1 MISKLLHALRHAL
14 KSETT
19 LPNLDSTTL
28 NEAIA
33 TLLVE
38 AARVDNNTT
47 EADIAEAKKSLKLLA
62 NINSEQADELIR
74 KASLPKNRPTSY
86 LPLTR
91 TINQNLDYDQKCIL
105 IGAMWT
111 IAHSDCHIDP
121 HEDHIIRKISDLIY
135 VSHRDF
141 INQKIKSQG

>member
-1 MISKLLHALRHAL
+1 MISKLLRALRHAL
-14 KSETT
+14 KPETT
-19 LPNLDSTTL
+19 LPNLDSTAL

-33 TLLVE
+33 TLLIE
-38 AARVDNNTT
+38 AARVDDNTT

-62 NINSEQADELIR
+62 NINSEQADVLIR
-74 KASLPKNRPTSY
+74 KVSLPKNRPTSY

-91 TINQNLDYDQKCIL
+91 TINQNLDYDQKCVL
-105 IGAMWT
+105 IGAMWA
-111 IAHSDCHIDP
+111 IAHSDSHIDP

-141 INQKIKSQG
+141 IDQKIKSQG

>member
-47 EADIAEAKKSLKLLA
+47 KADIAEAKKSLKLLA

-111 IAHSDCHIDP
+111 IAHSDSHIDP

>member
-1 MISKLLHALRHAL
+1 MISKLLRALRHAL
-14 KSETT
+14 KPETT
-19 LPNLDSTTL
+19 LPNLDSTAL

-33 TLLVE
+33 TLLIE

-86 LPLTR
+86 LPLTQ

-111 IAHSDCHIDP
+111 IAHSDSHIDP

-141 INQKIKSQG
+141 IDQKIKSQG

>member
-1 MISKLLHALRHAL
+1 MISKLLRALRHSL
-14 KSETT
+14 KPETT
-19 LPNLDSTTL
+19 LPNLDSTAL

-33 TLLVE
+33 TLLIE
-38 AARVDNNTT
+38 AARVDNDTT

-62 NINSEQADELIR
+62 NIDSEQADELLR
-74 KASLPKNRPTSY
+74 TVSLPKNRPTSY

-91 TINQNLDYDQKCIL
+91 TINQNLDYDQKCVL
-105 IGAMWT
+105 IGAMWA
-111 IAHSDCHIDP
+111 IAHSDSHIDP

>member
-33 TLLVE
+33 TLLIE

-62 NINSEQADELIR
+62 NINSEQADVLIR

-111 IAHSDCHIDP
+111 IAHSDSHIDP

>member
-33 TLLVE
+33 TLLIE

-47 EADIAEAKKSLKLLA
+47 EADIVEAKKSLKLLA
-62 NINSEQADELIR
+62 NIDSEQADELLR
-74 KASLPKNRPTSY
+74 TVSLPKNRPTSY

-91 TINQNLDYDQKCIL
+91 TINQNLDYDQKCVL
-105 IGAMWT
+105 IGAMWA
-111 IAHSDCHIDP
+111 IAHSDSHIDP

>member
-1 MISKLLHALRHAL
+1 MISKLLHALRRAL

-33 TLLVE
+33 TLLIE

-47 EADIAEAKKSLKLLA
+47 EADIAEVKKSLKLLA
-62 NINSEQADELIR
+62 NIDSEQADVLIR
-74 KASLPKNRPTSY
+74 EVSLPKNRPTSY

-91 TINQNLDYDQKCIL
+91 TINQNLDYNQKCVL
-105 IGAMWT
+105 IGAMWA
-111 IAHSDCHIDP
+111 IAHSDSHIDP

-141 INQKIKSQG
+141 IDQKIKSQG

>member
-1 MISKLLHALRHAL
+1 MISKLLRALRHAL
-14 KSETT
+14 KPETT
-19 LPNLDSTTL
+19 LPNLDSTAL

-33 TLLVE
+33 TLLIE
-38 AARVDNNTT
+38 AARVDDNTT

-62 NINSEQADELIR
+62 NINSEQADVLLG
-74 KASLPKNRPTSY
+74 KVSLPKNRPTSY

-111 IAHSDCHIDP
+111 IAHSDSHIDP

>member
-62 NINSEQADELIR
+62 NINSEQADVLIG
-74 KASLPKNRPTSY
+74 KVSLPKNRPTSY

-91 TINQNLDYDQKCIL
+91 TINQNLDYDQKCVL
-105 IGAMWT
+105 IGAMWA
-111 IAHSDCHIDP
+111 IAHSDSHIDP

-141 INQKIKSQG
+141 IDQKIKSQG

>member
-111 IAHSDCHIDP
+111 IAHSDSHIDP

>member
-1 MISKLLHALRHAL
+1 MISKLLRALRHAL
-14 KSETT
+14 KPETT
-19 LPNLDSTTL
+19 LPNLDSTAL

-33 TLLVE
+33 TLLIE
-38 AARVDNNTT
+38 AARVDDNTT

-62 NINSEQADELIR
+62 NIDSEQADELLR
-74 KASLPKNRPTSY
+74 TVSLPKNRPTSY

-91 TINQNLDYDQKCIL
+91 TINQNLDYDQKCVL
-105 IGAMWT
+105 IGAMWA
-111 IAHSDCHIDP
+111 IAHSDSHIDP

-141 INQKIKSQG
+141 IDQKIKSQG

>member
-33 TLLVE
+33 TLLIE

-62 NINSEQADELIR
+62 NINSEQADVLIR

-91 TINQNLDYDQKCIL
+91 TINQNLDYDQKCVL
-105 IGAMWT
+105 IGAMWA
-111 IAHSDCHIDP
+111 IAHSDSHIDP

>member
-1 MISKLLHALRHAL
+1 MISKLLRALRYAL
-14 KSETT
+14 KPETT
-19 LPNLDSTTL
+19 LPNLDSTAL

-33 TLLVE
+33 TLLIE
-38 AARVDNNTT
+38 AARVDDNTT

-62 NINSEQADELIR
+62 NINSEQADVLLG
-74 KASLPKNRPTSY
+74 KVSLPKNRPTSY

-91 TINQNLDYDQKCIL
+91 TINQNLDYDQKCVL
-105 IGAMWT
+105 IGAMWA
-111 IAHSDCHIDP
+111 IAHSDSHIDP

>member
-1 MISKLLHALRHAL
+1 MIFKLLRALRHAL
-14 KSETT
+14 KPETT
-19 LPNLDSTTL
+19 LPNLDSTAL

-33 TLLVE
+33 TLLIE
-38 AARVDNNTT
+38 AARVDDNTT

-62 NINSEQADELIR
+62 NINSEQADVLIG
-74 KASLPKNRPTSY
+74 KVSLPKNRPTSY

-91 TINQNLDYDQKCIL
+91 TINQNLDYDQKCVL
-105 IGAMWT
+105 IGAMWA
-111 IAHSDCHIDP
+111 IAHSDSHIDP

-141 INQKIKSQG
+141 IDQKIKSQG

>member
-1 MISKLLHALRHAL
+1 MISKIIRILRHAL
-14 KSETT
+14 KPQTT
-19 LPNLDSTTL
+19 LPNLDSTAL

-33 TLLVE
+33 TLLIE

-62 NINSEQADELIR
+62 NIDSEQADELLR
-74 KASLPKNRPTSY
+74 TVSLPKNRPTSY

-91 TINQNLDYDQKCIL
+91 TINQNLDYDQKCVL
-105 IGAMWT
+105 IGAMWA
-111 IAHSDCHIDP
+111 IAHSDSHIDP

>member
-1 MISKLLHALRHAL
+1 MISKLLRALRHAL
-14 KSETT
+14 KPETT
-19 LPNLDSTTL
+19 LPNLDSTAL

-33 TLLVE
+33 TLLIE
-38 AARVDNNTT
+38 AARVDDNTT

-62 NINSEQADELIR
+62 NINSEQADVLIG
-74 KASLPKNRPTSY
+74 KVSLPKNRPTSY

-91 TINQNLDYDQKCIL
+91 TINQNLDYDQKCVL
-105 IGAMWT
+105 IGAMWA
-111 IAHSDCHIDP
+111 IAHSDSHIDP

-141 INQKIKSQG
+141 IDQKIKSQG

>member
-1 MISKLLHALRHAL
+1 MISKLLRALRHAL
-14 KSETT
+14 KPETT
-19 LPNLDSTTL
+19 LPNLDSTAL

-33 TLLVE
+33 TLLIE

-47 EADIAEAKKSLKLLA
+47 EADIAEAKKSLRLLA
-62 NINSEQADELIR
+62 NINSEQADELLR
-74 KASLPKNRPTSY
+74 TVSLPKNRPTSY
-86 LPLTR
+86 LPLTQ
-91 TINQNLDYDQKCIL
+91 TINQNLDYDQKCVL

-111 IAHSDCHIDP
+111 IAHSDKHIDP

>member
-1 MISKLLHALRHAL
+1 MISKLLRALRHAL
-14 KSETT
+14 KPETT
-19 LPNLDSTTL
+19 LPNLDSTAL

-33 TLLVE
+33 TLLIE
-38 AARVDNNTT
+38 AARVDDKTT

-62 NINSEQADELIR
+62 NINSEQADVLIR
-74 KASLPKNRPTSY
+74 KVSLPKNRPTSY

-91 TINQNLDYDQKCIL
+91 TINQNLDYDQKCVL
-105 IGAMWT
+105 IGAMWA
-111 IAHSDCHIDP
+111 IAHSDSHIDP

-141 INQKIKSQG
+141 IDQKIKSQG

>member
-1 MISKLLHALRHAL
+1 MISKLLRALRHAL
-14 KSETT
+14 KPETT
-19 LPNLDSTTL
+19 LPNLDSTAL

-33 TLLVE
+33 TLLIE
-38 AARVDNNTT
+38 AARVDDNTT

-62 NINSEQADELIR
+62 NINSEEADVLIG
-74 KASLPKNRPTSY
+74 KVSLPKNRPTSY

-91 TINQNLDYDQKCIL
+91 TINQNLDYDQKCVL
-105 IGAMWT
+105 IGAMWA
-111 IAHSDCHIDP
+111 IAHSDSHIDP

-141 INQKIKSQG
+141 IDQKIKSQG

>member
-62 NINSEQADELIR
+62 NIDSEQADELLR
-74 KASLPKNRPTSY
+74 TVSLPKNRPTSY

-91 TINQNLDYDQKCIL
+91 TINQNLDYDQKCVL
-105 IGAMWT
+105 IGAMWA
-111 IAHSDCHIDP
+111 IAHSDSHIDP